1 MNVDFENKNGELTFK
16 LLGDVDDC
24 TISKVRN
31 FIDDKLDNERYFE
44 VVFDFSSVP
53 FMDSTGIGMLLGR
66 YRKLQN
72 FNVPMYIRGVNKQV
86 DKVFYTS
93 GIYEII
99 KKLA

>member
-1 MNVDFENKNGELTFK
+1 MKVDYENKNGALTFK
-16 LLGDVDDC
+16 LTGEIDDAA
-24 TISKVRN
+24 IQKVRS
-31 FIDDKLDNERYFE
+31 FIDTRLEGERYFE
-44 VVFDFSSVP
+44 VIFDFTGVQ

-72 FNVPMYIRGVNKQV
+72 YNVPMFICGVNKQV
-86 DKVFYTS
+86 DKVFFTS

>member
-1 MNVDFENKNGELTFK
+1 MKVFYENTNGALTFK
-16 LLGDVDDC
+16 LTGDIDDAG
-24 TISKVRN
+24 IHKVRGR
-31 FIDDKLDNERYFE
+31 IDELLDSERYFE
-44 VVFDFSSVP
+44 VVFDFKGVP

-66 YRKLQN
+66 YRKLQKHG
-72 FNVPMYIRGVNKQV
+72 VPMYILGVNAQV